1 MKEVENRHR
10 ERRTLGRIGTGTE
23 LIEETETVAVGLAQ
37 DTDGVRHVRGEG
49 RQILLDG
56 LLVTD
61 VGEDLLEHTELRA
74 FGGRDEETGLAH
86 QLEETD
92 GLQAHGLT
100 TGVRS
105 RDDEKIEFLAEIYR
119 DRYDLLR
126 VDQRMPALQDIDVV
140 VIIQHRT
147 GGPHGG
153 RQLRLREDEVEVRE
167 DLDILSNLFSVWH
180 QGAGQGIQDLLDLLL
195 FVGLEL
201 TDVIIQLDD
210 AHRLDEERRSRRTL
224 VVDHAREARL
234 ILRLHRETVATIA
247 HGDDRV
253 LQQGTAAVQNPV
265 QRRVDA
271 LLQRMLFFTYAEE
284 TGTRIVGD
292 LILREDAA
300 DDLLIDRRERF
311 DVTEVRRQCVVC
323 RFLPELLRI
332 RLILR
337 VVGV

>member
-1 MKEVENRHR
+1 M
-10 ERRTLGRIGTGTE
+10 
-23 LIEETETVAVGLAQ
+23 AVGLAQ

-49 RQILLDG
+49 REILLDG

-74 FGGRDEETGLAH
+74 FGRRDEETGLAH

-105 RDDEKIEFLAEIYR
+105 RDDEQIEFLAEIYR
-119 DRYDLLR
+119 DRHDFLR
-126 VDQRMPALQDIDVV
+126 VDQRMTALQDIDVV
-140 VIIQHRT
+140 VIVQHRT

-153 RQLRLREDEVEVRE
+153 RQLRLREDEVELRE

-210 AHRLDEERRSRRTL
+210 AHRLDEKR
-224 VVDHAREARL
+224 
-234 ILRLHRETVATIA
+234 
-247 HGDDRV
+247 
-253 LQQGTAAVQNPV
+253 
-265 QRRVDA
+265 
-271 LLQRMLFFTYAEE
+271 
-284 TGTRIVGD
+284 
-292 LILREDAA
+292 
-300 DDLLIDRRERF
+300 
-311 DVTEVRRQCVVC
+311 
-323 RFLPELLRI
+323 
-332 RLILR
+332 
-337 VVGV
+337 